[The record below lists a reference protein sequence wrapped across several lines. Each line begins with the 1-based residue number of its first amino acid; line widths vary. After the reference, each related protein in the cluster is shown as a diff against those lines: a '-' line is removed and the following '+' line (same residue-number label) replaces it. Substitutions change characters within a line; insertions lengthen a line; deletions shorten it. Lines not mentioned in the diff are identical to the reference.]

1 VLVIGALLFGIV
13 SSRCQPQLAT
23 SLQDTGSKVNLSWP
37 ATLET
42 LHQGTVFPEFTV
54 ERSTDLVHWTPI
66 GGKVRGLED
75 RSGPRLNL
83 SLDKAGGTSFYRVVA
98 DPNSPATDETGSGG
112 EEVFGYG
119 NRFASELNQLG
130 FMSVDAFA
138 TQWPQPSYLPHLSW
152 DPTTAQFWTNF
163 NTDPTVWNAT
173 LPPNSPLRR
182 IYDFRLNTNEQ
193 AVFLT
198 NGFVVSERLGT
209 YSFADSYYRIF
220 NDDLPVFVTAD
231 SILQAWHRTYLNM
244 LEELEELQLAT
255 LLERVTS
262 NMASQLPLTWQ
273 QFGQGPLRNSILD
286 ADYFLTVARSLRAG
300 TQVPNSL
307 AVAGQSA
314 NVTATLTAI
323 SNLTFQVDFPIF
335 GSIRGVD
342 FSQFKIRGHYTNSDR
357 LRRYFQTMMWC
368 GRTDF
373 RIASVPP
380 NQTNDLRQ
388 LGAAVVLNH
397 LLRQSGQYTNWSAI
411 EQITRVFVGMT
422 DSMTFAQ
429 LDQLLAA
436 ANIAS
441 PADVPDL
448 LTLTNLQT
456 RLLTGELGAQ
466 SITGDAFFSPLSP
479 EEMKLP
485 RSFTV
490 CGQKFILDSWVFS
503 QVVFDKIHWTPDDT
517 PLGCGTDV
525 MFTKV
530 IRRKP
535 SCLDV
540 AFAVFGNDQVVPD
553 IVERIT
559 RTNGVVFRDGL
570 PYQHNLTAARNVID
584 SQNAGI
590 WTNNIYTAWLAAL
603 RSLSVPTTDPEYPE
617 AMRTRAWAMKTLNTQ
632 LASWTE
638 LRHDTVLYAKQSYTP
653 QFMCGYP
660 DGFVEPRPDFWRR
673 MEVLANLTAAAISS
687 LPLSGT
693 VAVPDRSFSWMWITN
708 NLAVVKSNQVACLTN
723 FAAQVVTLRGIAE
736 KELAQQSLTPAETDF
751 LKNVIELWRDYTG
764 ARGFNGWY
772 PQLFYRNVFAANAA
786 LFHQEAGSDKW
797 DLQATDVHTDV
808 PDDVVC
814 DPGAVIHEGIG
825 NVHLL
830 MIAVDNGPDQM
841 VYAGPVFSHYE
852 FEVPGVNRL
861 SDEDWKARLQAGQK
875 PPSPE
880 WTRGYLIP
888 SP

>member
-1 VLVIGALLFGIV
+1 MRATTLRAIVPIVGVFATQRPQRSIWRRKCKGSSPTVLVLGAPLLGIV
-13 SSRCQPQLAT
+13 SSRCQPQFGT
-23 SLQDTGSKVNLSWP
+23 SLQDAGSKASLSWP
-37 ATLET
+37 ASLDI

-54 ERSTDLVHWTPI
+54 QRSTDLVHWTPI
-66 GGKVRGLED
+66 GGKVRGIEG

-83 SLDKAGGTSFYRVVA
+83 SLDKAGGTGFYRVVA
-98 DPNSPATDETGSGG
+98 DPNSQAADETGSGG
-112 EEVFGYG
+112 AEVFGYDS
-119 NRFASELNQLG
+119 RFAEELNRLG
-130 FMSVDAFA
+130 FMPVEVFA
-138 TQWPQPSYLPHLSW
+138 TNWLQPSYLPHLSW

-163 NTDPTVWNAT
+163 NTDPAVWNAT
-173 LPPNSPLRR
+173 LPSNSPNRR
-182 IYDFRLNTNEQ
+182 IYDFRLSTNELP
-193 AVFLT
+193 VFLT

-209 YSFADSYYRIF
+209 YSFADSYYRVF

-255 LLERVTS
+255 LLEQVTS
-262 NMASQLPLTWQ
+262 NMASQVPLTWQ
-273 QFGQGPLRNSILD
+273 QYGQGPLRNSILD
-286 ADYFLTVARSLRAG
+286 ADYFLTVARSLWAG

-323 SNLTFQVDFPIF
+323 SNLTFVEFFPIF
-335 GSIRGVD
+335 GSIRPVD
-342 FSQFKIRGHYTNSDR
+342 FSQFKVRGHYTDSAR
-357 LRRYFQTMMWC
+357 LGRYFQTMMWC
-368 GRTDF
+368 GRTDL
-373 RIASVPP
+373 RVASFPP
-380 NQTNDLRQ
+380 DPTNDLRQ
-388 LGAAVVLNH
+388 LGTAVVMNY
-397 LLRQSGQYTNWSAI
+397 LLKQGGQYTNWAAI
-411 EQITRVFVGMT
+411 EQVTRVFVGIT

-448 LTLTNLQT
+448 VTLSNLQT

-466 SITGDAFFSPLSP
+466 SITGDVFSSPLGP
-479 EEMKLP
+479 EELKLP

-490 CGQKFILDSWVFS
+490 CGQKFILDSWVFD

-517 PLGCGTDV
+517 PQGCGTKV

-553 IVERIT
+553 IVARVT
-559 RTNGVVFRDGL
+559 STNGVPFRDGL

-584 SQNAGI
+584 SQDGGI
-590 WTNNIYTAWLAAL
+590 WTNNIYTGWLAAL
-603 RSLSVPTTDPEYPE
+603 RALSAPTTDPQYPE

-638 LRHDTVLYAKQSYTP
+638 LRHDTVLYAKQSYTG
-653 QFMCGYP
+653 QFLCGYP

-673 MEVLANLTAAAISS
+673 MEELANLTAAAISS

-693 VAVPDRSFSWMWITN
+693 VRVPDRSAYWYTN
-708 NLAVVKSNQVACLTN
+708 TYNLPVIKANQVACLTN
-723 FAAQVVTLRGIAE
+723 FAAQMATLRAIAE
-736 KELAQQSLTPAETDF
+736 QELAQQPLTPMETDF
-751 LKNVIELWRDYTG
+751 LKNVIEQSLFYTG
-764 ARGFNGWY
+764 TREFNGWY
-772 PQLFYRNVFAANAA
+772 PQLFYRNVFAATDP

-808 PDDVVC
+808 GDAVVC
-814 DPGAVIHEGIG
+814 DPA
-825 NVHLL
+825 
-830 MIAVDNGPDQM
+830 
-841 VYAGPVFSHYE
+841 S
-852 FEVPGVNRL
+852 
-861 SDEDWKARLQAGQK
+861 
-875 PPSPE
+875 
-880 WTRGYLIP
+880 
-888 SP
+888 